1 VLSVKIKVDEPFGEL
16 VEEWLKG
23 KSKQTPGEEPAVQA
37 QRESSKANREKR
49 LAALCALLDV
59 DPRGV
64 DKLYYQL
71 FHRTCAAGVYPTVS
85 LADARQARDEAKQL
99 LLKGVDPL
107 QAKKEKQDERPANT
121 FRILAEDGP
130 TRPFRRPNGFSTSPI
145 RSWVTMRSTKLIL
158 PWCSRSFAKS
168 KLADAMKRP
177 VADDRP

>member
-1 VLSVKIKVDEPFGEL
+1 VLGSTILGGGDGSVLPDSVCGAVREASFVTPVAEFVAESGRGEGLSPFGDEICQ
-16 VEEWLKG
+16 VATG
-23 KSKQTPGEEPAVQA
+23 
-37 QRESSKANREKR
+37 
-49 LAALCALLDV
+49 
-59 DPRGV
+59 RGV
-64 DKLYYQL
+64 E
-71 FHRTCAAGVYPTVS
+71 YPTVS